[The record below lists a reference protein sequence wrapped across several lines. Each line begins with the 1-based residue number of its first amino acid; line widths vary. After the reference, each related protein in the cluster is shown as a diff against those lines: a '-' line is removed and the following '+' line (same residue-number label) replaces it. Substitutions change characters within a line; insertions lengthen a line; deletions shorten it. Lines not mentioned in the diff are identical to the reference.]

1 MPRNALLLSP
11 ERMTGGRAGT
21 LLAYDCLAASLAEQT
36 DFALGSSNDST
47 FAEAGDSM
55 GLKGWNVAIL
65 VAIGAI
71 WFAGST
77 QREKRVVGDAHTD
90 KVAAFEDQAA
100 ASPADPVR
108 VKELAQSY
116 LDAHQPGM
124 ALLTIE
130 RAPEAVRKDAS
141 VEHLYA
147 RSLLDQGRSADAL
160 AAERRVLSYCAD
172 PTLEVPACSTYL
184 IASATRRAEILEQ
197 LVNLGIED
205 ANAHPEASSLAYHNA
220 TRQVSFSSR

>member
-1 MPRNALLLSP
+1 
-11 ERMTGGRAGT
+11 
-21 LLAYDCLAASLAEQT
+21 
-36 DFALGSSNDST
+36 
-47 FAEAGDSM
+47 M

-77 QREKRVVGDAHTD
+77 QREKRVVGDSHTD
-90 KVAAFEDQAA
+90 RVALLEDQAA
-100 ASPADPVR
+100 ASPSDPVR

-116 LDAHQPGM
+116 LDAHAPGM

-130 RAPEAVRKDAS
+130 RAPEAVRKQPA

-147 RSLLDQGRSADAL
+147 RALLDQGRSADAL
-160 AAERRVLSYCAD
+160 AAERRVLASCAEPSGD
-172 PTLEVPACSTYL
+172 AAGQACSTYL
-184 IASATRRAEILEQ
+184 IASATRRADILEQ
-197 LVNLGIED
+197 LVTLGVED

>member
-1 MPRNALLLSP
+1 M
-11 ERMTGGRAGT
+11 
-21 LLAYDCLAASLAEQT
+21 LAYVCLAASLEGVARSART
-36 DFALGSSNDST
+36 HT
-47 FAEAGDSM
+47 FVEAGDLM

-77 QREKRVVGDAHTD
+77 QREKRVVGDSHTD
-90 KVAAFEDQAA
+90 KVAALEDQAA

-116 LDAHQPGM
+116 LDARAPGM

-147 RSLLDQGRSADAL
+147 RALLDQGRSADAL

-172 PTLEVPACSTYL
+172 PALEVPACSTYL

-197 LVNLGIED
+197 LVTLGIED

>member
-1 MPRNALLLSP
+1 
-11 ERMTGGRAGT
+11 
-21 LLAYDCLAASLAEQT
+21 
-36 DFALGSSNDST
+36 
-47 FAEAGDSM
+47 M

-77 QREKRVVGDAHTD
+77 QREKRVVGDTHTD
-90 KVAAFEDQAA
+90 RVALLEEQVAANPANAA
-100 ASPADPVR
+100 RVR
-108 VKELAQSY
+108 ELAQAY
-116 LDAHQPGM
+116 LDARVSGM
-124 ALLTIE
+124 ALHLIE
-130 RAPEAVRKDAS
+130 RAPESVRKEPS

-147 RSLLDQGRSADAL
+147 RALLDQGRSADAL

-172 PTLEVPACSTYL
+172 PAVEVPACSTYL

-197 LVNLGIED
+197 LVTLGVED

>member
-1 MPRNALLLSP
+1 
-11 ERMTGGRAGT
+11 
-21 LLAYDCLAASLAEQT
+21 
-36 DFALGSSNDST
+36 
-47 FAEAGDSM
+47 M

-77 QREKRVVGDAHTD
+77 QREKRIVGETHSPR
-90 KVAAFEDQAA
+90 VAAPEEQAA
-100 ASPADPVR
+100 AAPNDPAALKDLVQ
-108 VKELAQSY
+108 AY
-116 LDAHQPGM
+116 LDAKAYGVAQGR
-124 ALLTIE
+124 IE
-130 RAPEAVRKDAS
+130 HAPESVRKDPS

-147 RSLLDQGRSADAL
+147 RALLDQGRAADAL
-160 AAERRVLSYCAD
+160 AAERRVLNYCAD
-172 PTLEVPACSTYL
+172 PSVEVPACSTYL

-197 LVNLGIED
+197 LVTLGVED